1 MNESVVKKIYFKEK
15 LIAFLFNSNDISKT
29 EFVSD
34 PNDFFQ
40 LGLGCIKDTI
50 SLEPHVHNKI
60 DRNIN
65 ETSEFIYV
73 VNGKMDIEILAQD
86 GTFVSSI
93 EVMAGYGF
101 LQYFGGHKITI
112 HANTQYFELKQ
123 GPYLGHA
130 FDKDIV

>member
-1 MNESVVKKIYFKEK
+1 MNESKIKKIYFKEK
-15 LIAFLFNSNDISKT
+15 VIAFLFNSNEISKT

-40 LGLGCIKDTI
+40 LGLGSIKDKVC
-50 SLEPHVHNKI
+50 LEPHIHNKI

-65 ETSEFIYV
+65 KTSEFIFV
-73 VNGKMDIEILAQD
+73 VNGRMDIEILAQD
-86 GTFVSSI
+86 GTFVSSVAI
-93 EVMAGYGF
+93 KAGYGF

-123 GPYLGHA
+123 GP
-130 FDKDIV
+130 

>member
-1 MNESVVKKIYFKEK
+1 MNESAINKIYFKEK
-15 LIAFLFNSNDISKT
+15 LIAFLFNSNEISKT

-40 LGLGCIKDTI
+40 LGLGYIKDKV
-50 SLEPHVHNKI
+50 SLESHVHKKI

-73 VNGKMDIEILAQD
+73 VNGKMDIEILDLD
-86 GTFVSSI
+86 GTFVSSV
-93 EVMAGYGF
+93 EVKAGYGF

-112 HANTQYFELKQ
+112 DADTKYFELKQ